1 MAKYEDTR
9 GISAKISS
17 IFKNADTF
25 LYIVSPYLKVPDDLM
40 EYIQDRT
47 DHSVKVIIL
56 YGKKDLTQSEAEK
69 LYSIDGLEI
78 RFKEKLHAKCYI
90 NERSALITS
99 MNLYDFSLANNYE
112 MGVSV
117 ERDIDFEAYTGILKD
132 VDRMIR
138 MSEPRYNSKTHP
150 GNTSSAAFGTGPSS
164 MQYQTNEEMG
174 YCIRC
179 AELIP
184 LNPSQ
189 PYCSRCYK
197 SWSRY
202 WNPDYEERTGV
213 CHVCGRSYTWASMND
228 PICDIC
234 TPAEE
239 RTSGLGSFLR
249 NLLS

>member
-17 IFKNADTF
+17 IFKDADTF

-40 EYIQDRT
+40 EYIQDRI
-47 DHSVKVIIL
+47 DHNVRVVIL
-56 YGKKDLTQSEAEK
+56 YGKKDLKQSEAEK
-69 LYSIDGLEI
+69 LYSIDGIEI

-90 NERSALITS
+90 NEKSALITS

-117 ERDIDFEAYTGILKD
+117 ERIIDSEAYTGILKD

-138 MSEPRYNSKTHP
+138 MSELRYDSKAHF
-150 GNTSSAAFGTGPSS
+150 GNMSGAASGMEALSI
-164 MQYQTNEEMG
+164 QYQTYEKG

-189 PYCSRCYK
+189 PYCARCYK
-197 SWSRY
+197 SWNRY
-202 WNPDYEERTGV
+202 RNPDYEEKTGV
-213 CHVCGRSYTWASMND
+213 CHVCGRAYMWASMND
-228 PICDIC
+228 PICGKC
-234 TPAEE
+234 TPTEDKP
-239 RTSGLGSFLR
+239 SMLGSFLR